1 MKPVQLPVCYSQK
14 SQIAKT
20 GGPVGVIIR
29 IAVPDAIVETRTVGD
44 DLYIDISPKGAAGG
58 PVAATQTT
66 PGGLA
71 PMIESGDLKVGEV
84 LYWSRPRLGVR
95 HEATILPNG
104 WLSFEGKPYR
114 TPSGAAVAA
123 AGSQADGW
131 TAWRRERDGVIIGSL
146 RKSR

>member
-1 MKPVQLPVCYSQK
+1 MAVV
-14 SQIAKT
+14 
-20 GGPVGVIIR
+20 IR
-29 IAVPDAIVETRTVGD
+29 IAIPNATVETRTVGD
-44 DLYIDISPKGAAGG
+44 DVHIDIGTSEG
-58 PVAATQTT
+58 PAERSTQTA

-71 PMIESGDLKVGEV
+71 PMLESGDLKVGEV

-95 HEATILPNG
+95 HEASVLPNG

-146 RKSR
+146 RKPQ

>member
-1 MKPVQLPVCYSQK
+1 
-14 SQIAKT
+14 
-20 GGPVGVIIR
+20 VGVTIR
-29 IAVPDAIVETRTVGD
+29 INIPGATVETRTVGD
-44 DLYIDISPKGAAGG
+44 DVHIDIGPGG
-58 PVAATQTT
+58 GTGSTATQTT

-71 PMIESGDLKVGEV
+71 PMITSGDLEVGEV

-95 HEATILPNG
+95 HEATVLPNG

-131 TAWRRERDGVIIGSL
+131 TAWRRERDDVIIGSL
-146 RKSR
+146 RKAH

>member
-1 MKPVQLPVCYSQK
+1 MS
-14 SQIAKT
+14 
-20 GGPVGVIIR
+20 VIIR
-29 IAVPDAIVETRTVGD
+29 INIPGATVETRTVGSD
-44 DLYIDISPKGAAGG
+44 VHIDISQEGEVGSP
-58 PVAATQTT
+58 ATQTT

-71 PMIESGDLKVGEV
+71 PMIESGDLKAGEV
-84 LYWSRPRLGVR
+84 LFWSRPRLGVR
-95 HEATILPNG
+95 HEATVLPNG

-146 RKSR
+146 RRAH

>member
-1 MKPVQLPVCYSQK
+1 M
-14 SQIAKT
+14 
-20 GGPVGVIIR
+20 GVVIR
-29 IAVPDAIVETRTVGD
+29 INIPGATVTTRTVGD
-44 DLYIDISPKGAAGG
+44 DTHIDITLKEGTSST
-58 PVAATQTT
+58 ATQTT

-71 PMIESGDLKVGEV
+71 PMIEAGDLKAGEV

-95 HEATILPNG
+95 HEATVLQNG
-104 WLSFEGKPYR
+104 WLSFEGRPYR

-146 RKSR
+146 RKAH

>member
-1 MKPVQLPVCYSQK
+1 MV
-14 SQIAKT
+14 
-20 GGPVGVIIR
+20 IR
-29 IAVPDAIVETRTVGD
+29 ISIPDATIETRTVGD
-44 DLYIDISPKGAAGG
+44 DVHIDITPRGG
-58 PVAATQTT
+58 PEGAGNAATQTT

-71 PMIESGDLKVGEV
+71 PMIEAGDLEVGEA

-95 HEATILPNG
+95 HEAQVLPNG

-146 RKSR
+146 RKVH

>member
-1 MKPVQLPVCYSQK
+1 MSVN
-14 SQIAKT
+14 
-20 GGPVGVIIR
+20 IR
-29 IAVPDAIVETRTVGD
+29 IAISGVTVQTRTVGD
-44 DLYIDISPKGAAGG
+44 DLYIDISAEREGADS
-58 PVAATQTT
+58 AATQTT

-71 PMIESGDLKVGEV
+71 PMIAAGDLAVGEV

-95 HEATILPNG
+95 HEATVLPNG

-131 TAWRRERDGVIIGSL
+131 TAWRRERDDVIIGSL
-146 RKSR
+146 RKAQ

>member
-1 MKPVQLPVCYSQK
+1 MS
-14 SQIAKT
+14 
-20 GGPVGVIIR
+20 VIIR
-29 IAVPDAIVETRTVGD
+29 VAIPGVTVQTRTVGE
-44 DLYIDISPKGAAGG
+44 DLHIDITPEAATETS
-58 PVAATQTT
+58 ATQTT

-71 PMIESGDLKVGEV
+71 PMIEAGDLRVGEK

-95 HEATILPNG
+95 HEATVLENG
-104 WLSFEGKPYR
+104 WMSFEGKPYR

-146 RKSR
+146 RHSS

>member
-1 MKPVQLPVCYSQK
+1 M
-14 SQIAKT
+14 
-20 GGPVGVIIR
+20 GVFIR
-29 IAVPDAIVETRTVGD
+29 IAIPDATVETRTVGED
-44 DLYIDISPKGAAGG
+44 VHIDISPGVGAANT
-58 PVAATQTT
+58 ATQTA

-71 PMIESGDLKVGEV
+71 PMIESGDLRVSEV

-95 HEATILPNG
+95 HEATVLANG

-131 TAWRRERDGVIIGSL
+131 TAWRRQRDGVIIGSL
-146 RKSR
+146 RKSQ

>member
-1 MKPVQLPVCYSQK
+1 MS
-14 SQIAKT
+14 
-20 GGPVGVIIR
+20 VIIR
-29 IAVPDAIVETRTVGD
+29 VAIPGVTVETRTVGD
-44 DLYIDISPKGAAGG
+44 DLHIDISPDGGATS
-58 PVAATQTT
+58 PATQTT
-66 PGGLA
+66 PGGLS
-71 PMIESGDLKVGEV
+71 PMIESGDLRVGEV

-95 HEATILPNG
+95 HEATVLPNG

-146 RKSR
+146 RQAQ

>member
-1 MKPVQLPVCYSQK
+1 MS
-14 SQIAKT
+14 
-20 GGPVGVIIR
+20 VIIR
-29 IAVPDAIVETRTVGD
+29 IHIPGATVETRTVGGD
-44 DLYIDISPKGAAGG
+44 VHIDITQDDGEADSP
-58 PVAATQTT
+58 ATQTT

-71 PMIESGDLKVGEV
+71 PMIESGDLKAGET
-84 LYWSRPRLGVR
+84 LFWSRPRLGVR
-95 HEATILPNG
+95 HQATVLPNG

-146 RKSR
+146 RKAR